1 MWSSRPN
8 GASTSV
14 TLSRPWRRVSCKS
27 TTFPIRRRRRWRA
40 RPSEELLGGTQPPPV
55 DRWDAMRR
63 SSSARLARRG
73 AVWPRAGPDGHGGR
87 EGRTERMNDT
97 PCEKELREDDY
108 IEVRGELKQEEF
120 SDELD
125 CECEQQECDD

>member
-1 MWSSRPN
+1 
-8 GASTSV
+8 
-14 TLSRPWRRVSCKS
+14 
-27 TTFPIRRRRRWRA
+27 
-40 RPSEELLGGTQPPPV
+40 
-55 DRWDAMRR
+55 
-63 SSSARLARRG
+63 
-73 AVWPRAGPDGHGGR
+73 
-87 EGRTERMNDT
+87 MNDT